1 QRSMVV
7 GDGARHLHRT
17 SWSRI
22 RAHQCINRKR
32 LQPKAS
38 NTMSAIAGVLLEP
51 SDARAPLLEVK
62 NLSVSYKTGVG
73 RVKAVDN
80 VSFTINRG
88 EILGLVGESACGKT
102 TTALSVMRLHDKNTI
117 IEGNILFQGKNIV
130 DMNDEQLREFRWKNV
145 SMIPQGSMNSLDP
158 VMTVGNQIIE
168 AIRAHEHVSRNEAN
182 ESTKRL
188 LTAVAIHSS
197 RAQNYPH
204 EFSGGMRQRAVIS
217 MALALEPHLVIAD
230 EPTTAL
236 DVVVQKQLLDLLK
249 QLRENLKISF
259 LFVTHDL
266 SVIGEIADRVAVMY
280 AGKIVEIGDK
290 NALLNHPSHPY
301 TEALVNSVPRVF
313 GKRELLNS
321 IPGNPPTGIWPTG
334 CRFNPRCKYAFDLC
348 PQVEPEL
355 ELSKT
360 GTMAACHLLSHHNKT

>member
-1 QRSMVV
+1 
-7 GDGARHLHRT
+7 
-17 SWSRI
+17 
-22 RAHQCINRKR
+22 
-32 LQPKAS
+32 
-38 NTMSAIAGVLLEP
+38 MSTIAGILLEP
-51 SDARAPLLEVK
+51 SVARAPLLEVK

-102 TTALSVMRLHDKNTI
+102 TTALSVMRLHGKSTI

-158 VMTVGNQIIE
+158 VMTIGDQIIE
-168 AIRAHEHVSRNEAN
+168 AIRAHKQTSKSDAN
-182 ESTKRL
+182 ATMERVL
-188 LTAVAIHSS
+188 NAVAIHPS
-197 RAQNYPH
+197 RAKNYPH
-204 EFSGGMRQRAVIS
+204 EFSGGMKQRAVIA
-217 MALALEPHLVIAD
+217 MALALEPQLVIAD

-249 QLRENLKISF
+249 QLREHLKISF

-266 SVIGEIADRVAVMY
+266 SVISEISDRIAIMY
-280 AGKIVEIGDK
+280 AGKIAEIGDNK
-290 NALLNHPSHPY
+290 AVLSHPSHPY

-334 CRFNPRCKYAFDLC
+334 CRFNPRCKYAFELC
-348 PQVEPEL
+348 REREPEL
-355 ELSKT
+355 ERSNT
-360 GTMAACHLLSHHNKT
+360 GTMSACHLISHPNRV

>member
-1 QRSMVV
+1 MTT
-7 GDGARHLHRT
+7 GAILSLAESVPRT
-17 SWSRI
+17 
-22 RAHQCINRKR
+22 
-32 LQPKAS
+32 
-38 NTMSAIAGVLLEP
+38 
-51 SDARAPLLEVK
+51 PLLEVK
-62 NLSVSYKTGVG
+62 NLSVTYMTQSGP
-73 RVKAVDN
+73 VKAVDN
-80 VSFTINRG
+80 VSLTINRG
-88 EILGLVGESACGKT
+88 EVLGLAGESGCGKT
-102 TTALSVMRLHDKNTI
+102 TTALSIMRLHGENAAVEGKI
-117 IEGNILFQGKNIV
+117 LFEGNDILQ
-130 DMNDEQLREFRWKNV
+130 MTDEQLRRFRWKNV
-145 SMIPQGSMNSLDP
+145 SMVPQGSMNSLDP

-168 AIRAHEHVSRNEAN
+168 AIRAHQHMSRSDAN
-182 ESTKRL
+182 EITERL
-188 LTAVAIHSS
+188 LTAVAIHPS
-197 RAQNYPH
+197 RAKNYPH
-204 EFSGGMRQRAVIS
+204 EFSGGMKQRAVIS

>member
-1 QRSMVV
+1 
-7 GDGARHLHRT
+7 
-17 SWSRI
+17 
-22 RAHQCINRKR
+22 
-32 LQPKAS
+32 
-38 NTMSAIAGVLLEP
+38 MSTIAGILLEP
-51 SDARAPLLEVK
+51 SVARAPLLEVK

-102 TTALSVMRLHDKNTI
+102 TTALSVMRLHGKSTI

-158 VMTVGNQIIE
+158 VMTIGDQIIE
-168 AIRAHEHVSRNEAN
+168 AIRAHKQTSKSDAN
-182 ESTKRL
+182 ATMERVL
-188 LTAVAIHSS
+188 NAVAIHPS
-197 RAQNYPH
+197 RAKNYPH
-204 EFSGGMRQRAVIS
+204 EFSGGMKQRAVIA
-217 MALALEPHLVIAD
+217 MALALEPQLVIAD

-249 QLRENLKISF
+249 QLREHLKISF

-266 SVIGEIADRVAVMY
+266 SVISEISDRIAIMY
-280 AGKIVEIGDK
+280 AGKIAEIGDNK
-290 NALLNHPSHPY
+290 AVLSHPSHPY

-334 CRFNPRCKYAFDLC
+334 CRFNPRCKYAFELC
-348 PQVEPEL
+348 REREPEL
-355 ELSKT
+355 ERSNT
-360 GTMAACHLLSHHNKT
+360 GTMSACHLISHPSRV

>member
-1 QRSMVV
+1 
-7 GDGARHLHRT
+7 
-17 SWSRI
+17 
-22 RAHQCINRKR
+22 
-32 LQPKAS
+32 
-38 NTMSAIAGVLLEP
+38 MSAIAGVLLEP

-158 VMTVGNQIIE
+158 VMTIGDQIIE
-168 AIRAHEHVSRNEAN
+168 AIRAHKQTSKSDAN
-182 ESTKRL
+182 ATMERV
-188 LTAVAIHSS
+188 LTAVAIHPS
-197 RAQNYPH
+197 RAKNYPH
-204 EFSGGMRQRAVIS
+204 EFSGGMKQRAVIA
-217 MALALEPHLVIAD
+217 MALALEPQLVIAD

-249 QLRENLKISF
+249 QLREHLRISF

-266 SVIGEIADRVAVMY
+266 SVISEISDRIAIMY
-280 AGKIVEIGDK
+280 AGKIAEIGGNK
-290 NALLNHPSHPY
+290 AVLSHPSHPY
-301 TEALVNSVPRVF
+301 TEALVDSVPRVF

-321 IPGNPPTGIWPTG
+321 IPGNPPTGVWPTG

-348 PQVEPEL
+348 REKEPEL
-355 ELSKT
+355 ELSNT
-360 GTMAACHLLSHHNKT
+360 GTMSACHLISHPNRA